1 MTTVRLLLAY
11 DGTDFHGWAAQP
23 GVRTVA
29 GTLGGALG
37 RVLGEPPRLSVAGRT
52 DAGVHALGQVVSF
65 EAPPT
70 VDPGRLQRAVNGM
83 LGPEVV
89 VRSASRAAAGFDAR
103 RSSRARL
110 YLYRIDTGPVPSPFS
125 ARFVWHRP
133 GDLPIGRLRPAA
145 RLLVGEHDFRSFC
158 RSQGSGA
165 RTIRTL
171 RRLSVTR
178 VGHEVQFR
186 AEANAFLH
194 QMVRSIV
201 GTLVAV
207 GEGRIDPKA
216 MPEILAARMR
226 SAAGPVAPPQ
236 GLALLHVTYGRS

>member
-145 RLLVGEHDFRSFC
+145 RLLVG
-158 RSQGSGA
+158 
-165 RTIRTL
+165 
-171 RRLSVTR
+171 
-178 VGHEVQFR
+178 
-186 AEANAFLH
+186 
-194 QMVRSIV
+194 
-201 GTLVAV
+201 
-207 GEGRIDPKA
+207 
-216 MPEILAARMR
+216 
-226 SAAGPVAPPQ
+226 
-236 GLALLHVTYGRS
+236 

>member
-1 MTTVRLLLAY
+1 MRWGVHRVGEDPWQIGCIPVTLAIVGNLASRTHAWRLLAVPVVLVTA
-11 DGTDFHGWAAQP
+11 GLLIVNLPAASHG
-23 GVRTVA
+23 
-29 GTLGGALG
+29 
-37 RVLGEPPRLSVAGRT
+37 
-52 DAGVHALGQVVSF
+52 
-65 EAPPT
+65 
-70 VDPGRLQRAVNGM
+70 
-83 LGPEVV
+83 
-89 VRSASRAAAGFDAR
+89 
-103 RSSRARL
+103 
-110 YLYRIDTGPVPSPFS
+110 
-125 ARFVWHRP
+125 